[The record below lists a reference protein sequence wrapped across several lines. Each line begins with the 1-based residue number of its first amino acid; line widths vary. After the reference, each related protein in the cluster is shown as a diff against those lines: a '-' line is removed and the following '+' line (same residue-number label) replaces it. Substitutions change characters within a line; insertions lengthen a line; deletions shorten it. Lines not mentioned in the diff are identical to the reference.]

1 MGAVSRDDYIALCTE
16 LVEHDRRYYALNQP
30 TISDYSYD
38 VKMRELQEI
47 EVQHPEWKVSWSPT
61 MYLGDRPSGQFPVVP
76 HSSPMLSIANV
87 YSLQELEEFFSRT
100 EKLLGYSP
108 GYSLELKIDGI
119 AVAIRYEKRLFAQAL
134 SRGNGVKG
142 EDITANVS
150 TIRSLPMRLPQEAP
164 EDLEVRGEV
173 FLSYEAFE
181 ELNACQREQGKLEF
195 ANPRNAAGGTL
206 KLLSSKE
213 AAKRKLDLS
222 VYGLITDQKKRSH
235 FENLQLCSQWG
246 FFVAGMP
253 KQCRSRQEVVERI
266 REIEEMRAAL
276 PMAIDGVV
284 IKVDNI
290 AHQDRLGLT
299 SKHYRWAIAYK
310 YAPERAETIL
320 EDIVVQV
327 GKTGILTPVAE
338 LAPVFLSGS
347 RVSRAS
353 LYNQD
358 EIEKKDIRIGD
369 SVYVEKGG
377 EVIPKIVGINL
388 AKRSL
393 ESEPWKM
400 PSLCP
405 VCHEPVV
412 KEKVSVRCINPLCSG
427 GMLEKICFFAS
438 KSALNIDH
446 LGEKVVTKLFE
457 VGLISSCSDIFALT
471 EEDLKQVP
479 GFKDR
484 SIQNLLASIAGAKKV
499 TLDRL
504 LTALSIPFVG
514 SSGAIALADHFGTLD
529 KVIEAS
535 LDELMSIEGIGPK
548 VAASIVAFFSKHENR
563 EEIRRMQEL
572 GVQVLSKQSDKEA
585 PLQGK
590 VFVLTG
596 TLQQMTRTQA
606 EERIRSLGGKVS
618 SSVSKSTYAVIAG
631 SEAGGKLKKAQDLGL
646 SIWNESELLI
656 ILDAKSVS

>member
-16 LVEHDRRYYALNQP
+16 LVEHDRCYYVLNQP

-412 KEKVSVRCINPLCSG
+412 KERVSVRCINPLCSG

-499 TLDRL
+499 ALDRL

-514 SSGAIALADHFGTLD
+514 SSGAIALADHFVTLD

-646 SIWNESELLI
+646 SIWNESELLR

>member
-16 LVEHDRRYYALNQP
+16 LVEHDRRYYVLNQP

-358 EIEKKDIRIGD
+358 EIEKKEIRIGD

>member
-16 LVEHDRRYYALNQP
+16 LVEHDRRYYVLNQP

-393 ESEPWKM
+393 ESEPWKI

>member
-16 LVEHDRRYYALNQP
+16 LVEHDRRYYVLNQP

>member
-16 LVEHDRRYYALNQP
+16 LVEHDRRYYVLNQP

-222 VYGLITDQKKRSH
+222 VYGLITEQKKRSH

-266 REIEEMRAAL
+266 REIEEMRVAL

-529 KVIEAS
+529 KVIETS

-646 SIWNESELLI
+646 SIWNESELLR

>member
-16 LVEHDRRYYALNQP
+16 LVEHDRRYYVLNQP

-150 TIRSLPMRLPQEAP
+150 TIRSLPMRLSQEAP

>member
-16 LVEHDRRYYALNQP
+16 LVEHDRRYYVLNQP

-253 KQCRSRQEVVERI
+253 KQCRLRQDVVERI

-290 AHQDRLGLT
+290 AYQDRLGLT

-412 KEKVSVRCINPLCSG
+412 KEKVSVRCVNPLCSG

-457 VGLISSCSDIFALT
+457 VGLISSCSDIFALA

-499 TLDRL
+499 ALDRL

-646 SIWNESELLI
+646 SIWNESELLR

>member
-16 LVEHDRRYYALNQP
+16 LVEHDRRYYVLNQP

-119 AVAIRYEKRLFAQAL
+119 AVAIWYEKRLFAQAL

>member
-16 LVEHDRRYYALNQP
+16 LVEHDRRYYVLNQP

-150 TIRSLPMRLPQEAP
+150 TIRSLPMRLSQEAP

-222 VYGLITDQKKRSH
+222 VYGLITEQKKRSH

-266 REIEEMRAAL
+266 REIEEMRVAL

-646 SIWNESELLI
+646 SIWNESELLR

>member
-16 LVEHDRRYYALNQP
+16 LVEHDRRYYVLNQP

-181 ELNACQREQGKLEF
+181 ELNACQRKQGKLEF

-438 KSALNIDH
+438 KSALNIDR

>member
-16 LVEHDRRYYALNQP
+16 LVEHDRRYYVLNQP

-514 SSGAIALADHFGTLD
+514 ISGAIALADHFGTLD